1 MPHSALPKFWD
12 FMYRCSP
19 GTYLISGI
27 MSSAVAGSEVKCAN
41 NEVLHVIPPGALSC
55 ESYMGPFVDYVGGY
69 LLNSTSDSCGY
80 CPLATTDEYLDHFE
94 IYYKDRWRNFGLL
107 WVYIIFNIAAALAL
121 YWVFR
126 VPKGNGVKRR
136 VGK

>member
-1 MPHSALPKFWD
+1 
-12 FMYRCSP
+12 
-19 GTYLISGI
+19 
-27 MSSAVAGSEVKCAN
+27 
-41 NEVLHVIPPGALSC
+41 
-55 ESYMGPFVDYVGGY
+55 MGPFVDYVGGY
-69 LLNSTSDSCGY
+69 LLNSTTPESCGY
-80 CPLATTDEYLDHFE
+80 CPLATTDEYLDQFE